1 MAVIKIRRP
10 LKSAWNP
17 NRPMSS
23 LVKWQIEHLHQ
34 AEKRL
39 PVQHQTGMYVN
50 AVRTEGEAA
59 DYTRAV
65 TEAIH
70 RAHAEAE
77 AQRVPSVPPKR
88 RPVIDIA
95 AVADE
100 KVERKSA
107 SKAKK
112 KKSTAKRKGTK

>member
-10 LKSAWNP
+10 PKSAWNP

-23 LVKWQIEHLHQ
+23 LLKWQVEHLHQ

-39 PVQHQTGMYVN
+39 PVQHQTGIYVN
-50 AVRTEGEAA
+50 AIKTEGEAA
-59 DYTRAV
+59 NYTRAV

-70 RAHAEAE
+70 QAHAEAE
-77 AQRVPSVPPKR
+77 SLRALRVAPKR
-88 RPVIDIA
+88 RRMIDIA

-100 KVERKSA
+100 KAERKSA

-112 KKSTAKRKGTK
+112 KKSTAKRRKTK